1 MNEILGQIQK
11 DMQEHFDNE
20 IRKIFRVSEETKQT
34 TSEDIISDINDMATN
49 MTTLIMCSPNNKK
62 LLKERKGELLPM
74 TKIFKNPLLGDDDL
88 YLITDNETKKSMLK
102 CMEILEKKKHTPED

>member
-1 MNEILGQIQK
+1 MSEILGQIQK
-11 DMQEHFDNE
+11 DMQERFDNE
-20 IRKIFRVSEETKQT
+20 ICKIFRVSEENQT
-34 TSEDIISDINDMATN
+34 TSEDIISDINGMAVK

-62 LLKERKGELLPM
+62 LLKERKDKLPPM